1 MRYWVI
7 CDDTAIEC
15 ECTKN
20 TDSLFMLEE
29 KGKRS
34 HVIVIYKDGTENK
47 YIFENKK
54 SAMDELIKETKN
66 NGR

>member
-34 HVIVIYKDGTENK
+34 HVIVIDKDGTENK

-54 SAMDELIKETKN
+54 SAMDKLRIEEIKK
-66 NGR
+66 